1 MFDYKKKLQKSP
13 NENRKGFAISK
24 LHTLFTGGKK
34 LWYKS
39 EAKKI
44 IVLLYY
50 FMLLSKP
57 IVNPLMPGGNKK
69 VTHT

>member
-34 LWYKS
+34 L
-39 EAKKI
+39 I
-44 IVLLYY
+44 
-50 FMLLSKP
+50 
-57 IVNPLMPGGNKK
+57 
-69 VTHT
+69 